1 MAHIRRHRNKWQSVV
16 RITGHPIIAKSFTSK
31 TDAKLWALSIESKI
45 RRDDLGISKI
55 KFPTFSNVATKYM
68 KEVSPFKKSFI
79 KERYVILA
87 LLNESWAKDPI
98 NRITPLVIGRYRD
111 KYLLKVSG
119 SSVNRSLD
127 VISTIFTT
135 CKKEWGYPIENPVLS
150 IKRPK
155 KKEPRDRR
163 FSDDE
168 LNKLIKGNRTSQILR
183 TIIEIALETAMRQGE
198 ILRVKAEHIK
208 GNTLFIPVAKTKPR
222 TIPLTPKAI
231 LLFRNTELPFKI
243 SESTLGKQFR
253 KLCKEYEIMD
263 AHFHDLR
270 KQSLTNFMLRNNLS
284 VAETM
289 LIAGHSDPRMLLNT
303 YNNLK
308 VKDVAIKLDK
318 KI

>member
-1 MAHIRRHRNKWQSVV
+1 MAYIRRHRNKWQSVV

-55 KFPTFSNVATKYM
+55 KFPTFSDIATKYI
-68 KEVSPFKKSFI
+68 KEVSPFKKSFV
-79 KERYVILA
+79 KERYIILA
-87 LLNESWAKDPI
+87 LMNESWAKDPI
-98 NRITPLVIGRYRD
+98 NKITPLIIGRYRD

-135 CKKEWGYPIENPVLS
+135 CKKEWGYPLENPILS
-150 IKRPK
+150 IRRPK

-168 LNKLIKGNRTSQILR
+168 LSKLVKGNRTSPILR
-183 TIIEIALETAMRQGE
+183 NIIEIALETAMRQGE
-198 ILRVKAEHIK
+198 ILRVRAEHIK
-208 GNTLFIPVAKTKPR
+208 GNTLFIPIAKTKPR
-222 TIPLTPKAI
+222 KIPLTPKAI
-231 LLFRNTELPFKI
+231 SLLKNSELPFKI

-253 KLCKEYEIMD
+253 KLCKEYEIKD

-270 KQSLTNFMLRNNLS
+270 KQSLTNFMLRKRLS

-289 LIAGHSDPRMLLNT
+289 LIAGHSDPRMLLKT

-308 VKDVAIKLDK
+308 VKDIVLKLSTS
-318 KI
+318 